1 MSADVSPARAL
12 KDLAVVAVLGSDRAA
27 RGGETPMGVLVGAA
41 VAGARLRAGRRCC
54 AAVQRIDECPI
65 ETGVVASEKQVAT
78 LERLLALS
86 DAAMIEEWCSLAKTR
101 GLRVPR
107 DVVPRLL
114 AWWAK
119 QPSRAPEVFEAT
131 GACGIWLAG
140 LNPEW
145 RKPVV
150 LLEIPERADEVWQTG
165 SAAER
170 VAILRT
176 VRQRDP
182 ARALEMLRATF
193 GVDGAE
199 ERRKFVEVLATGVS
213 AGDEP
218 FLESVLDDRSKTV
231 RREAARVLARC
242 AGSALRER
250 MRQRAAGMIVV
261 EKTKG
266 GLLRRTKVTMS
277 VEPPKELEAAW
288 ERDGVEE
295 NAIAGKGKRASW
307 MVQVLSAMDMAD
319 LSERSGLGPAEVIEA
334 LRADAFFGDVMGA
347 MVASVAA
354 CPGQREAG
362 EWCDAIIEHYVEHE
376 PGRRLD
382 LSEVWNSRPVEQSEA
397 LRLRMV
403 SGAKGTTG
411 GGGVQAWHVLTSD
424 ARAWSLGFSRR
435 AAAVVAG
442 GTFSK
447 TDNWELWAPIEA
459 ASRLLHPGAAEE
471 FEKLIGGLFSQGA
484 SDSVRKS
491 LDRVR
496 LRADMH
502 REFGS

>member
-1 MSADVSPARAL
+1 MSADVSPARAM
-12 KDLAVVAVLGSDRAA
+12 KDLAVIAVLGSDRAA

-41 VAGARLRAGRRCC
+41 VAGARLRAGRRCG

-78 LERLLALS
+78 LERMLALS
-86 DAAMIEEWCSLAKTR
+86 DAAMIEEWCSLAKAR

-182 ARALEMLRATF
+182 GRALEMVRATF
-193 GVDGAE
+193 SVDGAE

-231 RREAARVLARC
+231 RREAARVLAD
-242 AGSALRER
+242 AALAIEGTDARIDFLARRLLGRPLADAE
-250 MRQRAAGMIVV
+250 AKIV
-261 EKTKG
+261 
-266 GLLRRTKVTMS
+266 RRSTADLVALYATRPEDARRLVAVGEAKPRSDDVQA
-277 VEPPKELEAAW
+277 LAAW
-288 ERDGVEE
+288 TMLANELMNLDE
-295 NAIAGKGKRASW
+295 
-307 MVQVLSAMDMAD
+307 VL
-319 LSERSGLGPAEVIEA
+319 
-334 LRADAFFGDVMGA
+334 
-347 MVASVAA
+347 
-354 CPGQREAG
+354 C
-362 EWCDAIIEHYVEHE
+362 
-376 PGRRLD
+376 
-382 LSEVWNSRPVEQSEA
+382 
-397 LRLRMV
+397 
-403 SGAKGTTG
+403 K
-411 GGGVQAWHVLTSD
+411 
-424 ARAWSLGFSRR
+424 
-435 AAAVVAG
+435 
-442 GTFSK
+442 
-447 TDNWELWAPIEA
+447 
-459 ASRLLHPGAAEE
+459 
-471 FEKLIGGLFSQGA
+471 
-484 SDSVRKS
+484 
-491 LDRVR
+491 
-496 LRADMH
+496 
-502 REFGS
+502 